1 MEFENL
7 SIQEQAELM
16 SGAEVVVGV
25 HGAGFT
31 NLSFCQAGT
40 KVVEIFGDYIVPCY
54 WALSTVAGLDY
65 AQFMA
70 ESAIPEHTHS
80 DNPGAKVTVLRD
92 SEIYVD
98 AQCFSLYLDTL
109 LG

>member
-1 MEFENL
+1 MGSEMC
-7 SIQEQAELM
+7 IR
-16 SGAEVVVGV
+16 
-25 HGAGFT
+25 
-31 NLSFCQAGT
+31 
-40 KVVEIFGDYIVPCY
+40 DR
-54 WALSTVAGLDY
+54 STVAGLDY